1 MILKRF
7 ERESDRGLSGAFHC
21 SNISVILNS
30 VIKIILIKK
39 SFSLKQIVLRLLTL
53 GKSQL
58 MRPIDIIDR
67 LWRISNNA

>member
-1 MILKRF
+1 
-7 ERESDRGLSGAFHC
+7 
-21 SNISVILNS
+21 LNS